1 MLSPTKADL
10 SVELKSFCGMWQ
22 FFLRLLPYHSHMLYN
37 LSSPWPKHKALSA
50 SQRKEKLPLKKEKK
64 ILHFNAYVWES
75 GSSEH
80 RKIENSHTLPHI
92 QCNVNALGSSLH
104 KHIMYTQ
111 GPVRGGNSQKY
122 KDIKWP
128 THITTHVLCCLVLPI
143 AAPKVLMASCSEGRN
158 SVRCGCKCMCVDI
171 DSVLFLRPSL
181 S

>member
-1 MLSPTKADL
+1 MNYKSEKLQQAHSKTYYTSRSFQLSSSTLSLSVFVLSPTKADL
-10 SVELKSFCGMWQ
+10 SVELKSFCGVWQ

-64 ILHFNAYVWES
+64 ILHFNVYVWES

-104 KHIMYTQ
+104 KHIMYTAWRLRDL
-111 GPVRGGNSQKY
+111 RGGA
-122 KDIKWP
+122 
-128 THITTHVLCCLVLPI
+128 T
-143 AAPKVLMASCSEGRN
+143 
-158 SVRCGCKCMCVDI
+158 VRSTKT
-171 DSVLFLRPSL
+171 
-181 S
+181 